1 MKSIFTIFLALAT
14 LQSIVA
20 ADDDLAEKIRIQN
33 RNVVKAAAESLAG
46 ELPKR
51 VDAHTRLVAID
62 PKGETLLYTFEIDA
76 GPKSDERVISE
87 GKERMGRNVTAG
99 ICATSRRFL
108 ESGITIAYRYLSAAT
123 GRELFRFDVD
133 EKRCGYSR

>member
-1 MKSIFTIFLALAT
+1 MISPIRILLALT
-14 LQSIVA
+14 LLA
-20 ADDDLAEKIRIQN
+20 PALFADELAEKIRIQN
-33 RNVVKAAAESLAG
+33 QNVVKAAAESLAG

-51 VDAHTRLVAID
+51 VDAHTRLIAID

-76 GPKSDERVISE
+76 GPKSDEAVIAE

-108 ESGITIAYRYLSAAT
+108 ESGITIAYRYVSAAT
-123 GRELFRFDVD
+123 GRELFRFDID
-133 EKRCGYSR
+133 EKRCGYRK